1 MSDKIDEGETDGG
14 SGVES
19 ATDARATDD
28 ERGDPTGATG
38 DADTNTSGTTASE
51 TTRVGTET
59 TDAPADE
66 LATGTNW
73 SRWNWSIILLFA
85 VLTLVGVALA
95 VGVIDSVVAIPE
107 EPSESDLV
115 VVPLYVFL
123 YAGFGALGYVITK
136 LMNQINQYDE
146 WSEIEHLVAMGLRI
160 PAAWILAAGI
170 FLFIGEFGVAG
181 ETTGDRFTAGVAFL
195 VGLYV
200 NVALKA
206 LGSLADRILGRSPR
220 TSEASRAAKTS
231 EASRATKTSRTAKA
245 AKTVKTSQTSQTS
258 E

>member
-1 MSDKIDEGETDGG
+1 MNDKIDEGETDGG

-38 DADTNTSGTTASE
+38 DTDTNTSGTTASE
-51 TTRVGTET
+51 TTGIGTEN
-59 TDAPADE
+59 TDASADE

-95 VGVIDSVVAIPE
+95 VGVIDSVVEIPE
-107 EPSESDLV
+107 DPSESDLV

-146 WSEIEHLVAMGLRI
+146 WSEVEHLVAMGLRI

-170 FLFIGEFGVAG
+170 FLFIGEFGGVG
-181 ETTGDRFTAGVAFL
+181 ETTGSRFTAGVAFL

-220 TSEASRAAKTS
+220 APEASKAAKTS
-231 EASRATKTSRTAKA
+231 EASKTSRTAKA
-245 AKTVKTSQTSQTS
+245 ARTVKTSQTS

>member
-1 MSDKIDEGETDGG
+1 MIDGTETNGG

-19 ATDARATDD
+19 ATDARTTDD
-28 ERGDPTGATG
+28 EQGDPTDPTG
-38 DADTNTSGTTASE
+38 ETDTNTSGTTASD
-51 TTRVGTET
+51 TTGVGTET
-59 TDAPADE
+59 TDAPAGE

-73 SRWNWSIILLFA
+73 SRWNWSIISLFA

-95 VGVIDSVVAIPE
+95 VGAIDSVVAPLGDR
-107 EPSESDLV
+107 SESDPV

-136 LMNQINQYDE
+136 LMNQINEYDE
-146 WSEIEHLVAMGLRI
+146 WSEVEHLVAMGLRI

-170 FLFIGEFGVAG
+170 FLFIGEFGGAG
-181 ETTGDRFTAGVAFL
+181 ETTGNRFTAGVAFL

-220 TSEASRAAKTS
+220 ASKASRAAKTS
-231 EASRATKTSRTAKA
+231 EASKASKTAKT
-245 AKTVKTSQTSQTS
+245 AKTAKTSQTS